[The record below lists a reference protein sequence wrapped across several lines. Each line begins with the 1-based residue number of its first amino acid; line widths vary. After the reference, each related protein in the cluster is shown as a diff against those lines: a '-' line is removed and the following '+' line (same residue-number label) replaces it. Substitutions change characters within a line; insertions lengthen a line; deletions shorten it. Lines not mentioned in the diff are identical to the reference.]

1 MKYIYSEIKGKKH
14 QHFLI
19 HQVMRH
25 GGATWTEAKASEN
38 NQSCAVSATRLAR
51 PVPRQGHMESL
62 QGEWHGETKCLPN
75 PLRTAGRKWNLSSE
89 ARSIRLA
96 SVDCLQ
102 LKATKTLW
110 AQEKLLSPHQLPREF
125 EWRALPVIRD
135 DQR

>member
-1 MKYIYSEIKGKKH
+1 
-14 QHFLI
+14 
-19 HQVMRH
+19 MRH
-25 GGATWTEAKASEN
+25 GEATWTEAKASEN

-96 SVDCLQ
+96 SVGDGNINSRYLHSS
-102 LKATKTLW
+102 
-110 AQEKLLSPHQLPREF
+110 KLLTPGG
-125 EWRALPVIRD
+125 A
-135 DQR
+135 